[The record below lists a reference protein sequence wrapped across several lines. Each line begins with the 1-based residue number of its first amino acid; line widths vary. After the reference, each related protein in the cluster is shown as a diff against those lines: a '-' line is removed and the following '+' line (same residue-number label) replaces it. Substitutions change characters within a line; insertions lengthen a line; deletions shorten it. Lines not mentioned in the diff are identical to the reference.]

1 MTNTRKS
8 GLLLHPTSL
17 PGRWGIGDLGA
28 TAYTFVDFLAKA
40 GQQLWQVMPL
50 GPTGYGD
57 SPYQGFSAFAGN
69 PLLISLDQ
77 LIKEGLLAPEDLTGL
92 PAFSDQHVD
101 YGAVIPFKLAALQKS
116 FDRFKRMA
124 MDEQREA
131 LATFRTDQR
140 TWLADYA
147 LFAALKEQHGG
158 ANWNTWAP
166 EIARREPAAVGEW
179 GSRLSAQTE
188 FHAYMQYLFFR
199 QWANLKSYANER
211 GIQIIGD
218 IPIFVAYDSADV
230 WANREIFALNDEGH
244 AIAVAGVPPDYF
256 SATGQLWGN
265 PLYRWDVLAGQGY
278 RWWIERFRT
287 TLTLVDIARLDHFR
301 GFAAYWEVPASEE
314 TAVNGRWAPGP
325 GAALFEAVRDALGG
339 ASTAFST
346 GLPIIAEDLG
356 VITPDVEQLRD
367 ELGFPGMKLLQFAFN
382 GDPDDLYLPHNYQPR
397 SVVYTGTHDNDTT
410 LGWWRALQPH
420 ERRNVQIYLGR
431 DGSDI
436 SWDLI
441 RLALASVAELAVV
454 PMQDVLGLGSAAR
467 MNTPGQAGGNW
478 GWRYTPDM
486 LTIELVERLRGLT
499 AVYGR
504 ERKVAH
510 DAAAVEID
518 DEAPNVV

>member
-1 MTNTRKS
+1 MTNSRKS

-28 TAYTFVDFLAKA
+28 AAYTFVDFLASA

-77 LIKEGLLAPEDLTGL
+77 LLDEGLLAPEDLADL
-92 PAFSDQHVD
+92 PTFADQQVD
-101 YGAVIPFKLAALQKS
+101 YGAVIPFKLATLQKS
-116 FDRFKRMA
+116 FDRFKRVA
-124 MDEQREA
+124 SDQQREA
-131 LATFRTDQR
+131 LAAFRAEQR
-140 TWLADYA
+140 IWLADYA

-158 ANWNTWAP
+158 ANWNTWEP
-166 EIARREPAAVGEW
+166 EIAHRDPAMIGQW

-199 QWANLKSYANER
+199 QWASLKQYANER

-230 WANREIFALNDEGH
+230 WANRKLFMLNEAGH

-265 PLYRWDVLAGQGY
+265 PLYRWDVLADQGY

-287 TLTLVDIARLDHFR
+287 TLMLVDIARLDHFR
-301 GFAAYWEVPASEE
+301 GFAAYWQIPASEE
-314 TAVNGRWAPGP
+314 TAINGSWVPGP
-325 GAALFEAVRDALGG
+325 GAALFEAVREALG
-339 ASTAFST
+339 S
-346 GLPIIAEDLG
+346 LPIIAEDLG

-367 ELGFPGMKLLQFAFN
+367 DLGFPGMKVLQFAFG
-382 GDPDDLYLPHNYQPR
+382 GDPDAMYLPHNYQPR
-397 SVVYTGTHDNDTT
+397 CVVYTGTHDNDTT
-410 LGWWRALQPH
+410 LGWWHALQPH
-420 ERRNVQIYLGR
+420 ERQNVQRYLGR
-431 DGSDI
+431 DGADI
-436 SWDLI
+436 SWDFI
-441 RLALASVAELAVV
+441 RLALASVGELVIV
-454 PMQDVLGLGSAAR
+454 PMQDALALGSDAR

-478 GWRYTPDM
+478 GWRYTPEM
-486 LTIELVERLRGLT
+486 LTLELVERLRELT
-499 AVYGR
+499 AIYGR
-504 ERKVAH
+504 GRKAAQGE
-510 DAAAVEID
+510 DA
-518 DEAPNVV
+518 

>member
-1 MTNTRKS
+1 MTNSRKS

-28 TAYTFVDFLAKA
+28 AAYTFVDFLAGA

-77 LIKEGLLAPEDLTGL
+77 LIEERLLAPEDLTDL

-101 YGAVIPFKLAALQKS
+101 YGAVIPFKLTALQKS
-116 FDRFKRMA
+116 FDRFKRVA
-124 MDEQREA
+124 TLEQRAA
-131 LATFRTDQR
+131 LASFRTEQR
-140 TWLADYA
+140 IWLADYT

-158 ANWNTWAP
+158 ANWNTWTP

-179 GSRLSAQTE
+179 SSRLSAQTE
-188 FHAYMQYLFFR
+188 FHAYMQHQFFR
-199 QWANLKSYANER
+199 QWTSLKRYANER

-230 WANREIFALNDEGH
+230 WANRKIFALNEEGH

-256 SATGQLWGN
+256 SLTGQLWGN

-301 GFAAYWEVPASEE
+301 GFVAYWQVPASEE
-314 TAVNGRWAPGP
+314 TAINGRWVPGP

-339 ASTAFST
+339 
-346 GLPIIAEDLG
+346 LPIIAEDLG
-356 VITPDVEQLRD
+356 IITPDVEQLRD
-367 ELGFPGMKLLQFAFN
+367 ELGFPGMKVLQFAFS
-382 GDPDDLYLPHNYQPR
+382 GDPDHSYLPHNYQPPC
-397 SVVYTGTHDNDTT
+397 VVYTGTHDNDTT
-410 LGWWRALQPH
+410 LGWWNALQPH
-420 ERRNVQIYLGR
+420 ERQNIQIYLGR
-431 DGSDI
+431 DGADI
-436 SWDLI
+436 SWDFI
-441 RLALASVAELAVV
+441 RLALASVADLAIM
-454 PMQDVLGLGSAAR
+454 PMQDALGLGSEGR
-467 MNTPGQAGGNW
+467 MNMPGHAGGNW

-486 LTIELVERLRGLT
+486 LTPQLVGRLRGLT
-499 AVYGR
+499 AAYGR
-504 ERKVAH
+504 VRKVTL
-510 DAAAVEID
+510 DASASENVTA
-518 DEAPNVV
+518 APNED

>member
-1 MTNTRKS
+1 
-8 GLLLHPTSL
+8 
-17 PGRWGIGDLGA
+17 
-28 TAYTFVDFLAKA
+28 
-40 GQQLWQVMPL
+40 MPL

-77 LIKEGLLAPEDLTGL
+77 LIGEGLLTSEDLTGL

-101 YGAVIPFKLAALQKS
+101 YGAVIPFKLAALKKS
-116 FDRFKRMA
+116 FDRFKRVA
-124 MDEQREA
+124 TNAQRAA
-131 LATFRTDQR
+131 LASFRTEQR

-188 FHAYMQYLFFR
+188 FHAYMQHQFFC
-199 QWANLKSYANER
+199 QWTSLKRYANER

-301 GFAAYWEVPASEE
+301 GFAAYWEVPANEE
-314 TAVNGRWAPGP
+314 TAINGRWAPGP

-339 ASTAFST
+339 
-346 GLPIIAEDLG
+346 LPIIAEDLG
-356 VITPDVEQLRD
+356 MITPDVEQLRD
-367 ELGFPGMKLLQFAFN
+367 ELGFPGMKVLQFAFG
-382 GDPDDLYLPHNYQPR
+382 GDPDDIYLPHNYQPHC
-397 SVVYTGTHDNDTT
+397 VVYTGTHDNDTT

-420 ERRNVQIYLGR
+420 ERHNVQRYLGR
-431 DGSDI
+431 DGADI
-436 SWDLI
+436 SWDFI
-441 RLALASVAELAVV
+441 RLALASVAELAIV
-454 PMQDVLGLGSAAR
+454 PMQDALGLGSVAR
-467 MNTPGQAGGNW
+467 MNMPGQAGGNW

-486 LTIELVERLRGLT
+486 LTNELVERLRDLT

-504 ERKVAH
+504 VRKV
-510 DAAAVEID
+510 DQSEEPAAGA
-518 DEAPNVV
+518 